1 MARKKVLVLG
11 GNFAGLTAALTV
23 KHELHGDVDVTVV
36 SSSEDFLF
44 TPSLIW
50 VPFGKRI
57 RRDITFK
64 VGPTFEEHQVDFV
77 HAEATAIDPVAKRV
91 ETAAGP
97 QDYDYLVIA
106 TGYRNRFDVIPG
118 LGQDGNAH
126 TITTMEDALHA
137 GEGWRRFIDRDEP
150 GDIVI
155 GATQG
160 AGCFGA
166 AYEFLFNTSYQLKK
180 AGLKDKVKL
189 TYVSAE
195 PFLGHFGIGG
205 LPHGESLLG
214 MFLKKE
220 KIHAVLDTAMDHVDE
235 GRLVLA
241 DGRTID
247 FGYAMIIP
255 PFSGQEVVRKVEAIS
270 DDNGF
275 VKVRDTYQSEAYDDV
290 YAVGVAAAVDVP
302 WTTPTPVG
310 IPKTGFPTEQ
320 QAHVAAT
327 NIAAQ
332 VRGEA
337 PDAHKAF
344 GDIPAVCVMDAGN
357 NGVIILADKMLPPRK
372 HGVLIPGP
380 QAHVMK
386 LGFEKYFLWKMK
398 HGQVQLP

>member
-1 MARKKVLVLG
+1 MSRKKVLVLG
-11 GNFAGLTAALTV
+11 GNFGGLTAAISV
-23 KHELHGDVDVTVV
+23 KHQLHGDVDVTVV

-50 VPFGKRI
+50 VPFGKRT
-57 RRDITFK
+57 REDITFK
-64 VGPTFEEHQVDFV
+64 VGPTFEHHDVEFV
-77 HAEATAIDPVAKRV
+77 HAEATRIDPVVRRV
-91 ETAAGP
+91 ETTAGA
-97 QDYDYLVIA
+97 QEYDYLVIA

-118 LGQDGNAH
+118 LGPDGNAF
-126 TITTMEDALHA
+126 TITTMEDAIKA
-137 GEGWRRFIDRDEP
+137 GEGWRRFREKP
-150 GDIVI
+150 GDVVI
-155 GATQG
+155 GATQS

-166 AYEFLFNTSYQLKK
+166 AYEFLFNTSHQLKK
-180 AGLKDKVKL
+180 AGLKSRVKL

-205 LPHGESLLG
+205 LPHGETLLG

-220 KIHAVLDTAMDHVDE
+220 RIDAVLDTAMDHVDD

-247 FGYAMIIP
+247 FGYAMIVP
-255 PFSGQEVVRKVEAIS
+255 PFSGQEVIRHAPEIS
-270 DDNGF
+270 DENGF
-275 VKVRDTYQSEAYDDV
+275 VKVRDTYQSEKFDDV

-302 WTTPTPVG
+302 WQTPTPVG

-320 QAHVAAT
+320 QAHVAAS

-337 PDAHKAF
+337 PGEHKEF

-357 NGVIILADKMLPPRK
+357 NGVVILADKMLPPRK

-380 QAHVMK
+380 QAHAMK

-398 HGQVQLP
+398 HGQVSLP